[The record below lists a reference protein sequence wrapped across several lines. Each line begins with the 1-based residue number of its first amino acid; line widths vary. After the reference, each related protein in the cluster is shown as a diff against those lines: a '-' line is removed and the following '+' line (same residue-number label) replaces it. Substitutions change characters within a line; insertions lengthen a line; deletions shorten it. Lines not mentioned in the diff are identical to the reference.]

1 MSRWA
6 YKTTIVDMERIAP
19 PEFIECNEKGS
30 CEVKGLPGGLNHFKG
45 VLDKEGESE
54 WELVQVEKHDGKML
68 CIWKKEIKEAFV
80 S

>member
-1 MSRWA
+1 MPKWA
-6 YKTTIVDMERIAP
+6 YKTTIINLEVIAP
-19 PEFIECNEKGS
+19 AEFIACDEKGS

-54 WELVQVEKHDGKML
+54 WELVQVEKHDDKML
-68 CIWKKEIKEAFV
+68 LIWKKEIKEAFV